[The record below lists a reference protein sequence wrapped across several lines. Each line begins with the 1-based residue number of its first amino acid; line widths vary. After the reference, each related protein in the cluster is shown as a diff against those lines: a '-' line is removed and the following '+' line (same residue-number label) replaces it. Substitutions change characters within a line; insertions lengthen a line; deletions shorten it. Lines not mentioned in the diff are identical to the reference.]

1 MRKNNTIWDK
11 VSGDIKNELD
21 SEPVYNK
28 NYLKTKK
35 KSHGDKVTHF
45 DDKKHSQVNSNQTRV
60 EVTSLN
66 SALKKKYSYYLQ
78 VLLKERKYIEK
89 KVVRYIHDNLIDNQ
103 AYPSLFEW

>member
-21 SEPVYNK
+21 SETVYNK

-45 DDKKHSQVNSNQTRV
+45 DDKKHS
-60 EVTSLN
+60 
-66 SALKKKYSYYLQ
+66 
-78 VLLKERKYIEK
+78 
-89 KVVRYIHDNLIDNQ
+89 
-103 AYPSLFEW
+103 